1 MNVSVDTPDTPD
13 KQQRPAPPRWRRG
26 LWLLVR
32 LAFVVGIFTL
42 IFRTTDIDFAS
53 LRAEASQVRWR
64 WLPLAL
70 VIWVAAIWV
79 ASTRWRI
86 LLNVVKPGYGVLPL
100 FAFNLVGIFYSQF
113 LPGLISGDVVKGYYL
128 ARDGADKVNVMSSAL
143 MDRLLGI
150 GVNGLLGLAALAVSP
165 LVMEMFALPSYM
177 PGLVF
182 GGVVVALVLGYGS
195 VHLLER
201 VEDRFPGPLK
211 KLFEPVKLYA
221 AHPLALAGA
230 AAASIA
236 YFGVWTFAFWA
247 LGAAVGIESLGF
259 FTMLL
264 VLAAVNIAQFL
275 PLSVNGAGL
284 REGAV
289 VLLLSAYGVAE
300 EKALVFALL
309 IPITGL
315 GLAALGGLLTLT
327 DYRPAVPAA
336 AEEPPGETPIPDS
349 Q

>member
-1 MNVSVDTPDTPD
+1 MNTIVDKPQKKKND
-13 KQQRPAPPRWRRG
+13 PPLRWRQIA
-26 LWLLVR
+26 WLLVR
-32 LAFVVGIFTL
+32 LAFVGGIFYV

-53 LRAEASQVRWR
+53 LQAEAAQVRWG
-64 WLPLAL
+64 WILVAL
-70 VIWVAAIWV
+70 VIWIGAIWV

-100 FAFNLVGIFYSQF
+100 FAFNLVGIFYAQF

-128 ARDGADKVNVMSSAL
+128 ARDGADKVNVLSSAL

-150 GVNGLLGLAALAVSP
+150 GVNGVLGLAALAVSP
-165 LVMEMFALPSYM
+165 LVMEMFQLPGYV
-177 PGLVF
+177 PVLVF
-182 GGVVVALVLGYGS
+182 GGVLVALVIGFAL
-195 VHLLER
+195 VRFLER
-201 VEDRFPGPLK
+201 FEERFPGPIK
-211 KLFEPVKLYA
+211 IVFQPIKLYVG
-221 AHPLALAGA
+221 HPVALAGA

-247 LGAAVGIESLGF
+247 LGAAVGIADLGF

-264 VLAAVNIAQFL
+264 ILAAVNIAQFL
-275 PLSVNGAGL
+275 PLSINGAGL

-289 VLLLSAYGVAE
+289 VALLSAYGVAE

-315 GLAALGGLLTLT
+315 GLAALGGLLMLT
-327 DYRPAVPAA
+327 DYRPAAPA
-336 AEEPPGETPIPDS
+336 GESSPEIPVADEG
-349 Q
+349 